1 MNTHQFQLPG
11 SYKKWT
17 LGLIIAGAIAVVY
30 GLIMFHP
37 FAPVAHHGAEAAAGH
52 GAAHDGVNGTRF
64 WAVLLQNSVF
74 WLLVVNASMFFLCVT
89 TMAMGGW
96 QVALRRVPEAI
107 SSVVP
112 ILGIIT
118 FAILMAII
126 WGDRTDI
133 YHWLDHSVYD
143 KSSPNYDKLLDGKK
157 AFLNPVFY
165 SIWSAIT
172 VLLWWLLGRKMR
184 SLSLATDNKPMDYEE
199 GKKWI
204 WKNTVWASLFTVFFA
219 LTVASTIPWLWLMSI
234 DPHWYSTMYSWYT
247 FASTFVSGMSLIALF
262 IVFLKNRGQL
272 EYVTEEHIHDIGKF
286 MFAFSVFWTYLWF
299 SQYMLIWYSNQPEE
313 TKYFVERIG
322 TAEHAGPYKG
332 IFFFNLIINFLC
344 PLLILMKKGAKRNWT
359 LLTFMAV
366 LIIFGHWIDFY
377 QMVMPGTVHENY
389 HMTLFEFGVPCL
401 FIGLIM
407 WGVGRYLSR
416 HSLVPKNHPFLKE
429 SMIHHT

>member
-17 LGLIIAGAIAVVY
+17 LGLIILGAIAVLY
-30 GLIMFHP
+30 GAIMFHP
-37 FAPVAHHGAEAAAGH
+37 FAPVSHGGGHDAHGS
-52 GAAHDGVNGTRF
+52 VNSTRF

-118 FAILMAII
+118 FAILMAIV
-126 WGDRTDI
+126 WGGRTDI
-133 YHWLDHSVYD
+133 YHWLDKEAVANDHIL
-143 KSSPNYDKLLDGKK
+143 NGKK
-157 AFLNPVFY
+157 GFLNPMFF
-165 SIWSAIT
+165 SIWSGIT
-172 VLLWWLLGRKMR
+172 VFLWWFLGRKMR
-184 SLSLATDNKPMDYEE
+184 QMSLDSDKNGQMDYET

-204 WKNTVWASLFTVFFA
+204 WKNTVWASLFTVFFG

-247 FASTFVSGMSLIALF
+247 FASTFVSGMSLVALF
-262 IVFLKNRGQL
+262 IIYLKNRGQL
-272 EYVTEEHIHDIGKF
+272 EYVTDEHLHDVGKF

-322 TAEHAGPYKG
+322 TATKAGPYKG
-332 IFFFNLIINFLC
+332 IFFLNLILNFLC
-344 PLLILMKKGAKRNWT
+344 PLLILMKKGTKRNWT
-359 LLTFMAV
+359 LMTFMAV

-377 QMVMPGTVHENY
+377 QMVMPGTVHENFQ
-389 HMTLFEFGVPCL
+389 MKPFEFGVPCL

-407 WGVGRYLSR
+407 WGAGRYLSTN
-416 HSLVPKNHPFLKE
+416 SLLAKNHPFLKE